1 MLSKVECLGYQN
13 ALTIVDESRKAERA
27 ATKPRS
33 RPTKSSRPESQPLSE
48 NRAIDQMTMTMST
61 KMPLVAFRRD
71 MLISFFVDKLWDGR
85 HKYGNSDWWIFQ
97 VEDNHTSSIA
107 LDALITKFFGQASLQ
122 EELIL
127 EGTRYYTQA
136 LSSLRQD
143 LASPNAFSLGTLAA
157 TSILSMFELIT
168 FSSHN
173 GWIQHAG
180 GLARLMQARGPWRH
194 KNPVE
199 RKVLLE
205 NRILLVGNAMM
216 SRKRTFLEES
226 DWKDVPWEDAP
237 ENKDPYDHLI
247 DIACDIPGML
257 EDIDHLTQQSQVLD
271 NPNSEKLYSDLVHRN
286 GRAFD
291 KLDAWWRSWATANVN
306 TCTERPPDA
315 VSKITFDQNGPVFDS
330 VLHFQSYWACYVM
343 IFHNSLRI
351 LLLSVWEQTCGLPYA
366 QQHPIKTPNDEAS
379 PLPLLGISRNKKGL
393 ALEIFRC
400 IEYCETQTRRFMGN
414 SCVLFPVFYAQRSL
428 SPVSR
433 EGQWLLSLPKRQLE
447 SFKTFEAAA
456 LTEGLPSCGTG
467 LFGEKVMSNSEMQ
480 DNESFQ
486 LPYIGPASGPMLNP
500 ALPDI
505 CFQ

>member
-1 MLSKVECLGYQN
+1 M
-13 ALTIVDESRKAERA
+13 
-27 ATKPRS
+27 
-33 RPTKSSRPESQPLSE
+33 PT
-48 NRAIDQMTMTMST
+48 
-61 KMPLVAFRRD
+61 VAFRRN
-71 MLISFFVDKLWDGR
+71 MLISFFIDKLYDGR
-85 HKYGNSDWWIFQ
+85 HTYGNSDWWILQ
-97 VEDNHTSSIA
+97 VQDSHTSSIA
-107 LDALITKFFGQASLQ
+107 LDALVTKFFGQASLQ
-122 EELIL
+122 KELIL
-127 EGTRYYTQA
+127 EGTKYYTQA

-194 KNPVE
+194 KSSTE

-216 SRKRTFLEES
+216 SRKRTFLEER

-257 EDIDHLTQQSQVLD
+257 EDIDHLAQQPQDLDDLD
-271 NPNSEKLYSDLVHRN
+271 NEGLFLDLVNRSE
-286 GRAFD
+286 RAFD
-291 KLDAWWRSWATANVN
+291 ELDAWWRSWATANLHSCV
-306 TCTERPPDA
+306 ERPPDA
-315 VSKITFDQNGPVFDS
+315 DSKISYDENGPVFDS
-330 VLHFQSYWACYVM
+330 VLHFESYWACYIM
-343 IFHNSLRI
+343 IFHNALRI
-351 LLLSVWEQTCGLPYA
+351 LLLSVWEQTSILPYSK
-366 QQHPIKTPNDEAS
+366 QYLVRTPIDETN
-379 PLPLLGISRNKKGL
+379 PLPLLGISQNKEGL

-400 IEYCETQTRRFMGN
+400 IEFCEYQTRRFMGN
-414 SCVLFPVFYAQRSL
+414 SCVLFPIFYAQQAL
-428 SPVSR
+428 DPVSR
-433 EGQWLLSLPKRQLE
+433 EGQWLLSLPQRRLE
-447 SFKTFEAAA
+447 SFKTFDSAM

-480 DNESFQ
+480 RNENLQ
-486 LPYIGPASGPMLNP
+486 LPYRGRAKDQMSSP